1 MQRQGQGHSAI
12 PMGASSRKLKQV
24 HKYAPDFPVLTEEQR
39 RASPAQRVPM
49 VLEHPL
55 NHEPALYGMNGGTCR
70 VLSREASPRV

>member
-1 MQRQGQGHSAI
+1 MKGCEA
-12 PMGASSRKLKQV
+12 LFEV

-55 NHEPALYGMNGGTCR
+55 NHELALYGMNGGTCR
-70 VLSREASPRV
+70 VLSKEATFNHVICSSMIQYIHI